1 MSDDGRSLAC
11 FHLGM
16 QREAPVTVKQMY
28 AIAAGLCK
36 QLGQKFPSNRGEA
49 SDLIEKLRK
58 GAAT

>member
-1 MSDDGRSLAC
+1 MSDDVRSLAW
-11 FHLGM
+11 FHVGM

-49 SDLIEKLRK
+49 SDLIEKLRND
-58 GAAT
+58 GAT